1 MDHLVDMRKS
11 IQTSIRGAVT
21 SKNAGKHGVGSTGCV
36 FVLGCGPSGRCVEWH
51 PASLMITG
59 SQIPPSSAPQG
70 FVFPYVLM
78 FPLTVPHSSREDRK
92 QDCMHFILSPKDPSV
107 MTTIFAV

>member
-1 MDHLVDMRKS
+1 MREPVS
-11 IQTSIRGAVT
+11 SLDLRRRDRQECVRH
-21 SKNAGKHGVGSTGCV
+21 AGGSTGCV

-51 PASLMITG
+51 LASLTITG
-59 SQIPPSSAPQG
+59 SQTPPSSAPQG

-107 MTTIFAV
+107 MTTMFAV